1 MSDEL
6 SRFLP
11 EASQAWEKAVHRA
24 AIENVLA
31 LVTHRNH
38 ELLPFAEVAKRLHL
52 QQGSYRGL
60 HNISLEQIR
69 GSVGRY
75 RDFTAHFSPRNQELR
90 DRWRRV
96 YTLAYYKGFPPI
108 EAYEVGEAYFV
119 VDGNHR
125 VSVARALNYETIE
138 AYVWQ
143 YDGLVGLS
151 AQADWE
157 EVLIKEEYVE
167 FLEYTRLRDF
177 HGFEEITLTRPG
189 GYREFLHQI
198 ELLIQVEQENT
209 GTILSFPDAAV
220 QWYIRIYQ
228 RAIALIQ
235 EHGLLRDF
243 PDLTEGDFLVWV
255 WRLYKERQYELTDE
269 HFLLAANEVIA
280 EAKPPLWKRW
290 LKHLKEIIQR

>member
-24 AIENVLA
+24 HVEGLLA
-31 LVTHRNH
+31 LITHHNH
-38 ELLPFAEVAKRLHL
+38 ELLPFEEVAKRLHL
-52 QQGSYRGL
+52 RQGSYRGL
-60 HNISLEQIR
+60 HNIPVVQIR

-75 RDFTAHFSPRNQELR
+75 RDFTVHFSPRNQDLR
-90 DRWRRV
+90 ERWRRV
-96 YTLAYYKGFPPI
+96 YALAYYRGFPPI

-138 AYVWQ
+138 AYIWK

-151 AQADWE
+151 PQADWE

-167 FLEYTRLRDF
+167 FLEYTQLRNF

-189 GYREFLHQI
+189 GYRELLHQI

-209 GTILSFPDAAV
+209 GTILSFSDAAI

-228 RAIALIQ
+228 RAVALIQ
-235 EHGLLRDF
+235 EHDLLHDF
-243 PDLTEGDFLVWV
+243 SDLTEGDFLVWV
-255 WRLYKERQYELTDE
+255 WRLYKERQYEVTDE

-280 EAKPPLWKRW
+280 EAKRPFWKHWIERIKR
-290 LKHLKEIIQR
+290 LFQR